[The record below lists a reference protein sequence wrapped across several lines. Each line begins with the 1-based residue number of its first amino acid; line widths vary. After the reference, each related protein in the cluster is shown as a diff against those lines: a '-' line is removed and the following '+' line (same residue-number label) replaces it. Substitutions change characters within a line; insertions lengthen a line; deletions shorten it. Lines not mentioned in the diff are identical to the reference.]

1 MNEKIEI
8 IEVKKAGA
16 RPKTV
21 GVKTITND
29 DGEKSRIY
37 TVSSNSPN
45 LGNDLLYAFK
55 KSVQKVRAENL
66 EAVIRIEK
74 GFMPPSKPTRP

>member
-1 MNEKIEI
+1 MTEPKVQKILTD
-8 IEVKKAGA
+8 KAGA

-21 GVKTITND
+21 GVKTIVNN

-45 LGNDLLYAFK
+45 LARDLLYAF
-55 KSVQKVRAENL
+55 QKGIDKAREENL
-66 EAVIRIEK
+66 KILGSRSGK
-74 GFMPPSKPTRP
+74 

>member
-1 MNEKIEI
+1 MSGIKIEKGPG
-8 IEVKKAGA
+8 KKAGA

-21 GVKTITND
+21 GVKTIIND

-45 LGNDLLYAFK
+45 LVEDLLYAF
-55 KSVQKVRAENL
+55 QKGIDKAREENL
-66 EAVIRIEK
+66 RLLGSRSGK
-74 GFMPPSKPTRP
+74 